1 MPTDPHQT
9 TATPKMS
16 CRGVWKIFGPF
27 ARTDVTEAGSVTEAT
42 RRIGASGA
50 IAGVAAVDLD
60 IREGEVFTLMGLS
73 GSGKS
78 TLLRCLAGLI
88 EPSLGVLECD
98 GQDLTR
104 MGRTELRN
112 LRRDKSSMV
121 FQNFALLPNRTVL
134 GNIEMPLEIRGVEKA
149 RRRERAL
156 EMIELVGLSGRES
169 HYPRELS
176 GGQQQ
181 RVGIARSLTTDPEL
195 WFLDEPFSALD
206 PLIRR
211 QMQDELLRLQS
222 QLRKTVVF
230 VTHDFDEAVKISDRI
245 AIMRNGQIEQCDTAI
260 NIISNPQ
267 NDYIREFVSDVDW
280 TRVVTVGDVARR
292 GQTGEPS
299 TSPIPARTT
308 LRDAAKTLLGSE
320 GPWTVTYDKGEPS
333 GLLTRETLSVALQ
346 DSVAQKSLRPA
357 LVGA

>member
-1 MPTDPHQT
+1 MLANAPLDAS
-9 TATPKMS
+9 TAKIS
-16 CRGVWKIFGPF
+16 CRGLWKIFGPLD
-27 ARTDVTEAGSVTEAT
+27 ASHVTEARSVDAALQ
-42 RRIGASGA
+42 RIAETDA
-50 IAGVAAVDLD
+50 IAGVAGVDLD

-88 EPSLGVLECD
+88 EPSVGTLEYD
-98 GQDLTR
+98 GQDLIH
-104 MGRTELRN
+104 MGRGALRT
-112 LRRDKSSMV
+112 LRRNKTSMV

-134 GNIEMPLEIRGVEKA
+134 GNIELPLEIQGLDKA
-149 RRRERAL
+149 RRRARAL
-156 EMIELVGLSGRES
+156 EMIELVGLAGRES
-169 HYPRELS
+169 HYPSELS

-211 QMQDELLRLQS
+211 QMQDELLRLQA

-245 AIMRNGQIEQCDTAI
+245 AIMRNGRIEQCDTAI
-260 NIISNPQ
+260 NIIANPA

-280 TRVVTVGDVARR
+280 TRVVTVGDVTAP
-292 GQTGEPS
+292 GPAEGVAT
-299 TSPIPARTT
+299 TIPAGTT
-308 LRDAAKTLLGSE
+308 LRDAARNLLDSN
-320 GPWTVTYDKGEPS
+320 GPWAVTDDAGRTT
-333 GLLTRETLSVALQ
+333 GVLTRQALSGALER
-346 DSVAQKSLRPA
+346 SVAQQTPERGRA
-357 LVGA
+357 YA

>member
-1 MPTDPHQT
+1 MS
-9 TATPKMS
+9 TAAHPMTEIPKIS
-16 CRGVWKIFGPF
+16 CKGLWKIFGSF
-27 ARTDVTEAGSVTEAT
+27 SDTAVGQAGTTDDAIQ
-42 RRIGASGA
+42 RISESGA
-50 IAGVAAVDLD
+50 VAGVADVDLD

-88 EPSLGVLECD
+88 EPSVGSLTYE
-98 GQDLTR
+98 GQDLTQ

-134 GNIEMPLEIRGVEKA
+134 GNIELPLEIRGMDKTE
-149 RRRERAL
+149 RRARAL
-156 EMIELVGLSGRES
+156 DMVELVGLAGRES

-181 RVGIARSLTTDPEL
+181 RVGIARSLTTNPEL

-222 QLRKTVVF
+222 RLRKTVIF

-245 AIMRNGQIEQCDTAI
+245 AIMRNGRIEQCDTAI
-260 NIISNPQ
+260 NIIGNPK

-280 TRVVTVGDVARR
+280 TRVVTVGDVA
-292 GQTGEPS
+292 QPLPVAADAA
-299 TSPIPARTT
+299 PIPARTT
-308 LRDAAKTLLGSE
+308 LREAAKTLLGSA
-320 GPWTVTYDKGEPS
+320 GPWAVTDDHGQPT
-333 GLLTRETLSVALQ
+333 GALTRETLSSALE
-346 DSVAQKSLRPA
+346 DSVAQKALRQRA
-357 LVGA
+357 VSA